1 MTEPTVAQMA
11 IAGMAAL
18 TVGSFATGVSV
29 LLKVTELTTLISHE
43 KYGVI
48 PRLERV
54 ENRVDAVE
62 SRLDVAHV
70 GDSDR

>member
-1 MTEPTVAQMA
+1 MSEPSVAQMA

-62 SRLDVAHV
+62 SRLDVARV

>member
-1 MTEPTVAQMA
+1 MTEPTIAQIA

-43 KYGVI
+43 EYGVI
-48 PRLERV
+48 PRLKHV
-54 ENRVDAVE
+54 ETRVDAME
-62 SRLDVAHV
+62 RRMDVAGV
-70 GDSDR
+70 GDGDR

>member
-1 MTEPTVAQMA
+1 MTEPTIAQIA

-54 ENRVDAVE
+54 ENRVDLVE
-62 SRLDVAHV
+62 SRLDAAGV
-70 GDSDR
+70 GDRER